1 MGHDDVFEKIFVHAV
16 DVIDTQ
22 ATELATP
29 VGWGEEGDELRGA
42 IDSAKQFL

>member
-22 ATELATP
+22 ATELTAP
-29 VGWGEEGDELRGA
+29 VGWGEEGDVLRYA
-42 IDSAKQFL
+42 IDSIKQFL